1 MTTKIK
7 RVTEIK
13 FWVKI
18 VVEKDDPGFHAY
30 APSLK
35 GLHMG
40 GDTPEEAL
48 SNAKEATALYLKSML
63 KHSDIIPIDIMEKD
77 QSVKSSDLKDILSS
91 QVEEIRISL

>member
-1 MTTKIK
+1 MITKLK
-7 RVTEIK
+7 KVTEIK

-40 GDTPEEAL
+40 GDSAEEAL
-48 SNAKEATALYLKSML
+48 LNAREAASLYLKSL
-63 KHSDIIPIDIMEKD
+63 LRHGDVIPIDLVEKD
-77 QSVKSSDLKDILSS
+77 QSEKVPGSKVILIS
-91 QVEEIRISL
+91 QVEEIRITL

>member
-35 GLHMG
+35 GLHMV

>member
-7 RVTEIK
+7 KVTEIK

-40 GDTPEEAL
+40 GDSPQEAL
-48 SNAKEATALYLKSML
+48 LNAKEAAA
-63 KHSDIIPIDIMEKD
+63 
-77 QSVKSSDLKDILSS
+77 
-91 QVEEIRISL
+91 

>member
-7 RVTEIK
+7 KVTEIK

-40 GDTPEEAL
+40 GDSPQEAL
-48 SNAKEATALYLKSML
+48 LNAKEAAALYLKSML
-63 KHSDIIPIDIMEKD
+63 KHGDVIPIDLLEKD
-77 QSVKSSDLKDILSS
+77 TAQKTLPEK
-91 QVEEIRISL
+91 